1 MSTRHNPSPEDD
13 SVAQP
18 AQPASATAES
28 PDKLDKLFDEISHMN
43 ETLRNVAT
51 DVSTIKGAM
60 AEMTTTVCA
69 MQGRLDEAEARIT
82 HLEETSEQLLNDET
96 RKSKDVE
103 ALWNRLQALE
113 NQSRRHN
120 VRLVGLRE
128 SFGTNGTLLECV
140 RKIFSEGLGVEA
152 DGMMEIERVHRQL
165 KPMPNP
171 DQPPRQVLIRFLR
184 QSARDKAVNLA
195 KEKRGFQWEGC
206 RMSLFPDM
214 SKEVADKRKAFTAV
228 KRKLRELDV
237 RYSLAFPATLHFK
250 WKGKS
255 VNFTTATAAEKFI
268 ADHE

>member
-1 MSTRHNPSPEDD
+1 MKEEPGPKHHEKELHMEKFTFTVQLDD

-69 MQGRLDEAEARIT
+69 MQGRLDEAEAP
-82 HLEETSEQLLNDET
+82 
-96 RKSKDVE
+96 
-103 ALWNRLQALE
+103 LE

-128 SFGTNGTLLECV
+128 SLGTNGTLLECV